1 MSVPPP
7 LTPAPGEY
15 PSGVSNGDVD
25 WLFRGKSKKLTK
37 KMASDKKPSFE
48 EEDRPKSNLTS
59 QIKDSQLQK
68 QPLPPTQAPKTAS
81 PPSEPAVVPE
91 SPVSNKTT
99 PKGPVSP
106 TSKAQNPP
114 PPVEKSSKLDKLKIG
129 RTRLSSSSS
138 TSSLNYSMAL
148 EFPFSNPWTTS
159 QAQPI
164 PQPVPGRRRSSIIP
178 VNDHTGSDTSTL
190 PSVSRSNLSSGK
202 TRSLFSS
209 LSSKFKSS
217 SSQQPEMLSS
227 PLSKASQGLVGQNGS
242 KQDLASAVTKP
253 PAGIPIEKPRS
264 NSISKIKPSPNDSF
278 FSSLEKETGK
288 FFKRRPS
295 HQNEHRGSVVS
306 ASSADTRVV
315 LNKNTTRE
323 RLPLKE
329 LNRVNMRR
337 VAFAVDK
344 LTYDPQQQIPS
355 RRPKKGNVLI
365 PEDLMAPPPR
375 LSQGISVASTDGK
388 NTMGSNNADQKYSE
402 REMALALDF
411 QRRALLEAEK
421 HSHEAHLSA
430 KRTAYE
436 VSQYHSKSSKTGL
449 LQDSTIQEDEEEDE
463 DWVNSAAKIEIDKPL
478 HMHEKHFEDEV
489 TEGGPELL
497 APDLSLETI
506 YTRCCHLRE
515 ILPIPATLKQL
526 KNKSKPLQVLKLL
539 NPKPTLIDALSFSD
553 FIAITPITTV
563 IFDNV
568 CMTTEMLKHF
578 LASLMCNKHLEKLS
592 LRNVAIDEVGWV
604 YLCKFLAKNRSVKK
618 LDISQQRIKSETK
631 ANCIRSAMN
640 WDLFIDSLALRG
652 GIEELVINGCKLTD
666 SVFEKLMNSAVRR
679 STYRLGVASVEL
691 NLFKAQ
697 IVADWVIGKE
707 SKCVGV
713 DIAFNDLSQGQ
724 LRPFIEAFKKG
735 YENLKL
741 VFFSL
746 NSTNLNDVSEAE
758 ELIDALAPIK
768 TLRFLDLSSLPDLFP
783 GLISKLSRS
792 LPRYPALKRIHF
804 DLNELTSP
812 SIGAISDI
820 LPKVDGLFHVSFLG
834 NRGLDHGSAGTLY
847 TAVKLSLTIFNLDLD
862 YDLVPDDL
870 SQKIAFYLMRNM
882 ENVMRPEISN
892 SKKDDDENQEELM
905 FDGSLLMETAEKL
918 IVEND
923 KLEKHEDVKLQKI
936 ILNALIKRT
945 TAVRRDIHQ
954 RIDDL
959 FFKRSQGV
967 LSLEGKE
974 LLLRFCLLD
983 ASLEKV
989 VHMIE
994 EKSKNFGSGP
1004 ADEASDS
1011 SFVLVDSRKGTTGA
1025 TANDR
1030 LAIINDNVLHKR
1042 SSELITAGP
1051 ILSPHNNGKAAQ
1063 QSYFQ
1068 GSEDRNFEP
1077 HQVVIES
1084 SSDGKSVP
1092 VDNLTGMPVL
1102 MRSISQT
1109 SVHAKEQEQEEGE
1122 FHRWGYFMELRN
1134 NDEGEENKQEDTKK
1148 VPTLNVL
1155 PSGNELRDA
1164 IIAAKGIES
1173 MTDLI
1178 DKISTNRVSLEKIY
1192 SLDDLR
1198 SSSIGSH
1205 QEVLQR
1211 ERKALLQPTPVAN
1224 KVVENTEL
1232 LSIDSAEEDGGHVH
1246 AVVDEVYDKLLNDA
1260 QRVRSN
1266 KLDNV

>member
-7 LTPAPGEY
+7 VASSPSDY

-37 KMASDKKPSFE
+37 KMASDRKPSS

-59 QIKDSQLQK
+59 QLKESNLEK
-68 QPLPPTQAPKTAS
+68 QPPATAPLPPAE
-81 PPSEPAVVPE
+81 PPV
-91 SPVSNKTT
+91 SPVSPSATKTLQ
-99 PKGPVSP
+99 KGPVSP
-106 TSKAQNPP
+106 TTKAQNPQ
-114 PPVEKSSKLDKLKIG
+114 EKPSKLEKLKIG
-129 RTRLSSSSS
+129 RSRLSSSSS

-159 QAQPI
+159 QAQPMA
-164 PQPVPGRRRSSIIP
+164 PAAPGRRRSSIISG
-178 VNDHTGSDTSTL
+178 TETLGSDTSTL
-190 PSVSRSNLSSGK
+190 PSVLRSNLSSGK

-217 SSQQPEMLSS
+217 SSQPPEMLSS
-227 PLSKASQGLVGQNGS
+227 PQSRPSQGLVGQNGP
-242 KQDLASAVTKP
+242 KQDLASVVTKP
-253 PAGIPIEKPRS
+253 PAGIPIERQRN
-264 NSISKIKPSPNDSF
+264 NSVSKMKSSPNDSF

-295 HQNEHRGSVVS
+295 HQHDHRGSVVS
-306 ASSADTRVV
+306 AASAETRVV
-315 LNKNTTRE
+315 LNKNTSR
-323 RLPLKE
+323 RPLPLKE
-329 LNRVNMRR
+329 LNSVNMRR

-344 LTYDPQQQIPS
+344 LFYDPQQQIPS

-365 PEDLMAPPPR
+365 PEDLLAPPPR
-375 LSQGISVASTDGK
+375 LSQGISVANTNGK
-388 NTMGSNNADQKYSE
+388 TSVDSSNADPKYTE
-402 REMALALDF
+402 REMALAVDS

-436 VSQYHSKSSKTGL
+436 VSQYNFKSSKGGL
-449 LQDSTIQEDEEEDE
+449 LHDVTIEEDEEEDE
-463 DWVNSAAKIEIDKPL
+463 NWVSSAAKIEIDKPL

-489 TEGGPELL
+489 TEGAIEAL

-526 KNKSKPLQVLKLL
+526 KNKTKPLQVLKLL

-578 LASLMCNKHLEKLS
+578 LSSLMCNKHLEKLS

-604 YLCKFLAKNRSVKK
+604 YLCKFLAKNRTVKK
-618 LDISQQRIKSETK
+618 LDISQQRIKSDTK
-631 ANCIRSAMN
+631 ANCIRLVMN
-640 WDLFIDSLALRG
+640 WDLLIDALVLRG
-652 GIEELVINGCKLTD
+652 GVEELVINGCKLSD
-666 SVFEKLMNSAVRR
+666 QIFEKLMKNAVRG
-679 STYRLGVASVEL
+679 STHRLGVASVEL

-697 IVADWVIGKE
+697 IVADWIIGKD

-735 YENLKL
+735 HENLQL

-746 NSTNLNDVSEAE
+746 NSTNLKDVSEAE

-768 TLRFLDLSSLPDLFP
+768 TLRFLDLSSLPELFP
-783 GLISKLSRS
+783 GLISKLSRA
-792 LPRYPALKRIHF
+792 LPLYPSLKRIHF
-804 DLNELTSP
+804 DLNELSSP

-820 LPKVDGLFHVSFLG
+820 LPKVKGLFHVSFLG

-847 TAVKLSLTIFNLDLD
+847 TAVKLSQSILNLDLD

-882 ENVMRPEISN
+882 ENVMRPET
-892 SKKDDDENQEELM
+892 SKSQKDDDENREELM

-923 KLEKHEDVKLQKI
+923 KLDKHEDVKLQKI

-945 TAVRRDIHQ
+945 TAVRRDIH
-954 RIDDL
+954 RSIDDL
-959 FFKRSQGV
+959 FYQRSQGV
-967 LSLEGKE
+967 LSLDGKE

-983 ASLEKV
+983 AALEKV

-994 EKSKNFGSGP
+994 EKSKNFGEVDESTRSQEDGSLADSGKAP
-1004 ADEASDS
+1004 
-1011 SFVLVDSRKGTTGA
+1011 TGA
-1025 TANDR
+1025 TAKDR

-1042 SSELITAGP
+1042 SSEMITSGP
-1051 ILSPHNNGKAAQ
+1051 ILSPHNNDKASQ

-1068 GSEDRNFEP
+1068 GSEEPNFEP
-1077 HQVVIES
+1077 HQVVIDS
-1084 SSDGKSVP
+1084 SSDGKRVP

-1102 MRSISQT
+1102 MRSISQS

-1122 FHRWGYFMELRN
+1122 FHRWGYFMELRKR
-1134 NDEGEENKQEDTKK
+1134 DEGESRKPEDSKK

-1192 SLDDLR
+1192 SFEDLKSGSI
-1198 SSSIGSH
+1198 SS
-1205 QEVLQR
+1205 QLEPLQR
-1211 ERKALLQPTPVAN
+1211 ERRTLLQTTPMTSN
-1224 KVVENTEL
+1224 KSENTEL
-1232 LSIDSAEEDGGHVH
+1232 FSIELAEEDGGDVH